1 MTKQRKPRV
10 GDKVNIV
17 QKKHYES
24 GELTTG
30 VVKDVLT
37 KSRYHSRGHKVR
49 LESGLI
55 GRVQSFVDDIGEQM
69 WVKGK
74 EPREYSSEN
83 LPGPND
89 LR

>member
-1 MTKQRKPRV
+1 MKQKKPKV

-49 LESGLI
+49 LESGII
-55 GRVQSFVDDIGEQM
+55 GRVQSFVDQVGEQK
-69 WVKGK
+69 WVEGK
-74 EPREYSSEN
+74 EPREYSPED
-83 LPGPND
+83 LPGPDD

>member
-1 MTKQRKPRV
+1 MPKQRRPKV

-37 KSRYHSRGHKVR
+37 RSRYHSRGHKVR
-49 LESGLI
+49 LENGII
-55 GRVQSFVDDIGEQM
+55 GRVQSFVDL
-69 WVKGK
+69 
-74 EPREYSSEN
+74 PCEYSPED
-83 LPGPND
+83 LPGPDD